1 MFIKVCGINNLENFN
16 FLENQEQISHIGFIF
31 YQKSPRYCQI
41 SLPLLPK
48 TKKRVGVFVNSTF
61 AEIIEISK
69 KFSLDSIQLHGNES
83 PELCQQLNLNHEV
96 IKVFQI
102 DENFDFKFTEVF
114 EKKVNYFLFDTKTE
128 NYGGSGKQFPWQ
140 LLEKYSGKTPFI
152 LSGGI
157 NPTSAEEIKKISH
170 SKFAGIDLNSGFEIL
185 PGEKNQ
191 ALISTFLNEL

>member
-1 MFIKVCGINNLENFN
+1 MFIKVCGINNLENFH
-16 FLENQEQISHIGFIF
+16 FLENQEKISHIGFIF
-31 YQKSPRYCQI
+31 YDKSPRFSQI

-83 PELCQQLNLNHEV
+83 PELCEKLAENFEV

-102 DENFDFKFTEVF
+102 DENFDFKSTEGF
-114 EKKVNYFLFDTKTE
+114 ENKGNYFLFDTKTE

-140 LLEKYSGKTPFI
+140 LLEKYCGKTPFI

-157 NPTSAEEIKKISH
+157 NPSSAEEIKKISH
-170 SKFAGIDLNSGFEIL
+170 SKFAGIDLNSVFEIL